1 MHVANYI
8 KLAMLK
14 KDKSAIELASNK
26 LNENTSVVNWQNIIT
41 AYLDIVGSGHEKLMK
56 LTNRA
61 VELFQNINL

>member
-26 LNENTSVVNWQNIIT
+26 LNENTSVVNWQNIT
-41 AYLDIVGSGHEKLMK
+41 AYLEILWVQD
-56 LTNRA
+56 TRN
-61 VELFQNINL
+61 